1 MSPSPLIPVQNKLRP
16 RQQRSQPSKK
26 PAKNA
31 KGRPNAKASTK
42 SHKSLPLMKRRRG
55 APLKTKRVE
64 IQSDWQPVDNGQLL
78 DVRLHNE
85 TQPQKRRCFKAI
97 QHSKEVDEIIR
108 VRDCIKVRSS
118 EGLENIGKVLRIF
131 LDDPTGSISVQVLW

>member
-1 MSPSPLIPVQNKLRP
+1 MQNKLRP
-16 RQQRSQPSKK
+16 RQQLSQPNKK
-26 PAKNA
+26 QNRNIQAKSRLNS
-31 KGRPNAKASTK
+31 KASLQSRK
-42 SHKSLPLMKRRRG
+42 NLSKRRPG
-55 APLKTKRVE
+55 ALKAKRVE

-85 TQPQKRRCFKAI
+85 TQAQKRRCFKAI
-97 QHSKEVDEIIR
+97 QHSLEKDEVIR
-108 VRDCIKVRSS
+108 IRDCIKVRSS